1 MKYTHLFWDWNGTL
15 ANDAEAAFKSVNALL
30 DKRGMTPISLDQY
43 YSYVDTPII
52 RFYERLFDLSKVDY
66 SEILRDFTAGY
77 ERFLPESGLMENAES
92 VLQHFRRF
100 GKTQTIISSCE
111 QNQLSSF
118 TRLFG
123 IADYFDAILGA
134 DNFLAE
140 SKTDRAGQYMRE
152 RSIPSD
158 RILFIG
164 DTLHDLET
172 AQAIGADCILIASG
186 HQNEERLLTGGVPV
200 IHSLAE
206 LLEIV

>member
-1 MKYTHLFWDWNGTL
+1 MKYTNIFWDWNGTL

-30 DKRGMTPISLDQY
+30 DKRGMPPITFEQY

-77 ERFLPESGLMENAES
+77 ERFLPESGLMDNAES
-92 VLQHFRRF
+92 VLLHFHRL

-111 QNQLSSF
+111 QNQLSTF
-118 TRLFG
+118 TERFG
-123 IADYFDAILGA
+123 IAGYFDAILGA

-140 SKTDRAGQYMRE
+140 SKVDRARKHMLE
-152 RSIPSD
+152 RTIPFN
-158 RILFIG
+158 RVLFIG

-200 IHSLAE
+200 IRSLAE